1 MTFIRP
7 FGRGFVLTVVLMA
20 ATTGLGW
27 GRGHDT
33 IARETLKRLPGV
45 WGDRLRAGEG
55 GRVFLESVHAP
66 DDVKTLLSDRAM
78 YLDECLRTRLL
89 PPDGKM
95 PVMYRFHESDARCEL
110 ILAMSR
116 AMRRGDEKSLGFLL
130 ACFSHS
136 VADTASAN
144 HSPLIQLRT
153 YNWLPLGLEGVEADA
168 DCFLLDQTPERQAVF
183 GKASA
188 KACQEAANASLEPQ
202 DVFDAVYTDE
212 LTGTTFFRY
221 DRALCAGG
229 EAAVEAMALEAS
241 FAVRRTVEALL
252 AAESYSCQPT
262 DPTFDRALTARRF
275 SERATAFLS
284 ARPIGDDAIVEGLLP
299 ENGHVPK
306 IGVLYDPTGYW
317 ARGIV
322 HMADRVLAVQIATTL
337 KKSHD
342 AALVDLRD
350 VITKGIA
357 PGVEVVVA
365 PCSGLAD
372 HHGFKAKSVETA
384 LARFVGRGGRLIW
397 VGGNPKPPA
406 GLFPETAPFPR
417 NTARMP
423 WGWMRG
429 PVAAD
434 EMGGG
439 VLIVSGNRF
448 PCVREPRGT
457 VGWYWGQLSLDFLP
471 SDPLPEGCRELV
483 RFETRDGRRIVA
495 GYVRDR
501 RAFVPAFSVF
511 PFVFTSAKPSVNPLV
526 LELDAAGAA
535 VLSSA
540 LAAVGFDSD
549 PQTRADWMARL
560 SSARASAADEEQ
572 QDE

>member
-1 MTFIRP
+1 MAFSRP
-7 FGRGFVLTVVLMA
+7 HGRGLVLTVVLMA
-20 ATTGLGW
+20 ATTGFGW
-27 GRGHDT
+27 GRGHET
-33 IARETLKRLPGV
+33 IARETLKLLPGV

-55 GRVFLESVHAP
+55 GRIFLRSAHVP
-66 DDVKTLLSDRAM
+66 DDVKTLLSDRAV

-95 PVMYRFHESDARCEL
+95 PVMYRFHASDARCEL

-130 ACFSHS
+130 ACFCHG

-153 YNWLPLGLEGVEADA
+153 YNWLSLGLAGTEADA

-183 GKASA
+183 ERVSA
-188 KACQEAANASLEPQ
+188 KACREAANASLAPQ
-202 DVFDAVYTDE
+202 AVFDAVYADE
-212 LTGTTFFRY
+212 LSGTTFFRY

-229 EAAVEAMALEAS
+229 AAAVEAMALEAS

-252 AAESYSCQPT
+252 AAESYSRQPT
-262 DPTFDRALTARRF
+262 EPTFDRALTARRF
-275 SERATAFLS
+275 SERATAFLL
-284 ARPIGDDAIVEGLLP
+284 ARPIGDDAIAEGLLP

-306 IGVLYDPTGYW
+306 VGVLYDPTGYW

-337 KKSHD
+337 KKRHD
-342 AALVDLRD
+342 AALLDLRD
-350 VITKGIA
+350 VLAKGVA
-357 PGVEVVVA
+357 PAVEVVVA

-372 HHGFKAKSVETA
+372 HHGFKAMSVETA
-384 LARFVGRGGRLIW
+384 LAQFVRRGGRLVW
-397 VGGNPKPPA
+397 VGGSPKPPA
-406 GLFPETAPFPR
+406 ELFPEAVPFPR
-417 NTARMP
+417 NPARMP
-423 WGWMRG
+423 WGWLRG

-439 VLIVSGNRF
+439 ELIVSGGRF

-457 VGWYWGQLSLDFLP
+457 AGWYWGQLSLDFLP
-471 SDPLPEGCRELV
+471 GDPLPEGCREIV

-495 GYVRDR
+495 GYVRGR
-501 RAFVPAFSVF
+501 RAFVPAFSLF
-511 PFVFTSAKPSVNPLV
+511 PFLFTSAKPSVAPLV
-526 LELDAAGAA
+526 LELDAAGTA

-540 LAAVGFDSD
+540 LAAVGFGSGSEGE
-549 PQTRADWMARL
+549 RR
-560 SSARASAADEEQ
+560 
-572 QDE
+572 